1 MCRGVLGVSREVV
14 GLLSDQDR
22 ARSFNE
28 QHLANIAYAYSKAM
42 GGGQT
47 QVATEMFNAGL
58 LLGREV
64 ARSDFEI

>member
-1 MCRGVLGVSREVV
+1 M

-42 GGGQT
+42 GGGRA
-47 QVATEMFNAGL
+47 QVAMEMFNAGL
-58 LLGREV
+58 VLGREV
-64 ARSDFEI
+64 VRSDFEI